1 MNNNDFRAMLAGGGL
16 SNSSKDNEN
25 KNRIDMKQ
33 FSKWDKEFKKK
44 NEKKMSN
51 KYDDD
56 NKEKSK
62 ATTTT
67 TDGAEGS
74 KYRDRALE
82 RRNNMQGDADQELE
96 ELVSNMPSEQTKY
109 FGGDEKSTH
118 LVKGL
123 DYLLLQRMRE
133 QAGKSASSTDT
144 SRVSSSTS
152 HQEPLTE
159 LGVALKEI
167 IFKKHLKEKVTTP
180 FYRTT
185 YEFHFMDSY
194 EAPELPVLVYKSV
207 KELNIQTTSD
217 NANNNVRN
225 IVNNNILTRLHD
237 IRSSSGF
244 KMKRKRDEISLPQT
258 HNNHQ
263 PIVDTKPMIT
273 DIYGDMFDVGPYVPV
288 ATSKPKVDTKT
299 IIKDIFSR
307 ANGVTIENKEKN
319 YMDTV
324 QLLVQNQ
331 TIREE
336 NVEMTVE
343 EGKVHRS
350 IFDAS
355 DHKKS
360 KIEKGD
366 RFVTYSDYNI
376 EFADVDDHD

>member
-1 MNNNDFRAMLAGGGL
+1 MNNNDFRAMLTGGDL
-16 SNSSKDNEN
+16 SKSSNEN
-25 KNRIDMKQ
+25 KNRIDIKQ

-51 KYDDD
+51 KYDD

-62 ATTTT
+62 ANTT
-67 TDGAEGS
+67 TDGAEAS
-74 KYRDRALE
+74 KYRDRASE
-82 RRNNMQGDADQELE
+82 RRNNMQGGVDQELE

-133 QAGKSASSTDT
+133 QAGESDTRTDMN
-144 SRVSSSTS
+144 RVSSSTS
-152 HQEPLTE
+152 YQPITE
-159 LGVALKEI
+159 MGVALKEI
-167 IFKKHLKEKVTTP
+167 ISKKHLKEKVTTP
-180 FYRTT
+180 FHRTT
-185 YEFHFMDSY
+185 YEFHFMDSH

-217 NANNNVRN
+217 NTNNNVRN
-225 IVNNNILTRLHD
+225 TVNNNILTRLHD

-244 KMKRKRDEISLPQT
+244 KMKRKRDEISQPQA
-258 HNNHQ
+258 NNNYQ
-263 PIVDTKPMIT
+263 PIADSKPMIT

-288 ATSKPKVDTKT
+288 ATSKPKVDAKT

-307 ANGVTIENKEKN
+307 GNGVTVENKEKN

-324 QLLVQNQ
+324 QSLVQNQ
-331 TIREE
+331 AIREE
-336 NVEMTVE
+336 NKEMTVE

-366 RFVTYSDYNI
+366 RFVTNSDYNI